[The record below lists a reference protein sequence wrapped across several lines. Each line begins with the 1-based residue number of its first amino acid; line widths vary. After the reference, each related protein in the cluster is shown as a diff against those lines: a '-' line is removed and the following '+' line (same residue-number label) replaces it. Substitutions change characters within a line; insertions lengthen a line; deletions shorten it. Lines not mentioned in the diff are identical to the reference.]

1 VTVAVAALPSVTAMS
16 YAKELCAEEASESAA
31 VALDSPE
38 SVLRF
43 WFGSSELQELEPLG
57 YIRSM
62 MGVWFAGSSARF
74 DQVQL
79 QSVALVQR
87 VAAAQRSD
95 EPLGNEWYTPTGE

>member
-1 VTVAVAALPSVTAMS
+1 MS

-43 WFGSSELQELEPLG
+43 WFGSLELHELEPLG
-57 YIRSM
+57 YICSM

-87 VAAAQRSD
+87 VAAAQRGD
-95 EPLGNEWYTPTGE
+95 EPLGNEWRTPTGE